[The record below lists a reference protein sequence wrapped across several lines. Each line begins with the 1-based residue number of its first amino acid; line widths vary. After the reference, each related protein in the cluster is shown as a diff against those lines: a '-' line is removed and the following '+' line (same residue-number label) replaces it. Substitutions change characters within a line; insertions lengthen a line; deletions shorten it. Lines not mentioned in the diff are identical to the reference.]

1 MYSNPTIIW
10 IAREGGAFTGFK
22 CALCAKRTRPPL
34 LKRHLR
40 ALLPSQLCP
49 LGFFKT
55 TTSSLKHTGTQANKQ
70 MNKQLKDTNKP
81 KTLRTQ
87 SSPVG
92 SSPRRVRFLLSK
104 NADKHTMIAILRVAF
119 PRNFSRGKATQH
131 ACECTHLKTA
141 TIERHQTPLYV
152 ILNDHILLRE
162 PHFVSIQD
170 WCLSLFADYR
180 VRFQ

>member
-55 TTSSLKHTGTQANKQ
+55 AANSLKHTGTQTNKH
-70 MNKQLKDTNKP
+70 MNKQLKDRNKP
-81 KTLRTQ
+81 KKLYN
-87 SSPVG
+87 
-92 SSPRRVRFLLSK
+92 RVRPATRPIESDFFSLKMPTNTQRLQFLDFNTCPS
-104 NADKHTMIAILRVAF
+104 
-119 PRNFSRGKATQH
+119 RNFSRRKATQH
-131 ACECTHLKTA
+131 AYVTA
-141 TIERHQTPLYV
+141 DLQQLQP
-152 ILNDHILLRE
+152 
-162 PHFVSIQD
+162 
-170 WCLSLFADYR
+170 
-180 VRFQ
+180 

>member
-55 TTSSLKHTGTQANKQ
+55 AANSLKHTGTQTNKH
-70 MNKQLKDTNKP
+70 MNKQLKTETNKKNFIIESGRQLDP
-81 KTLRTQ
+81 QSQISFLEKCRRTHNVCNSQ
-87 SSPVG
+87 TYLPFQGTSG
-92 SSPRRVRFLLSK
+92 E
-104 NADKHTMIAILRVAF
+104 
-119 PRNFSRGKATQH
+119 GKPPNMPMR
-131 ACECTHLKTA
+131 L
-141 TIERHQTPLYV
+141 QTFNNCNHKKASNTLYV
-152 ILNDHILLRE
+152 ILKDHILLR
-162 PHFVSIQD
+162 
-170 WCLSLFADYR
+170 
-180 VRFQ
+180 